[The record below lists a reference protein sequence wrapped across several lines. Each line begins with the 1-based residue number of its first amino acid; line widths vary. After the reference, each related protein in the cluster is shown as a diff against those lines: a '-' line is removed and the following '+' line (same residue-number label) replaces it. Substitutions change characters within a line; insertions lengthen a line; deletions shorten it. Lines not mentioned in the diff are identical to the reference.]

1 MNRVKLSVTI
11 EVQIIEA
18 NYMKKKSY
26 PLKYLSVIKYILLTC
41 GFMIF
46 NKLENQIFPY
56 STALFSAAIN
66 LNCSLIISLACFILS
81 AVIQGA
87 YGMLLVIFIS
97 SFFLIL
103 TKLIYAKFRIKV
115 KLELAVFTAISLIGY
130 LILGDSFVY
139 TSFEKRIAVILITS
153 FLSPVIFIAG
163 KAIGEKN
170 IKIKLSYEE
179 LASIAVCIVAM
190 GLGTCN
196 LISPY
201 VWKGFSVFCILCAC
215 YLFYF
220 GYGTYV
226 SALFGISLAI
236 YYGDVKYLAA
246 IMLIG
251 IVADGFS
258 NLTRYAAAAAVPLCD
273 YLTELI
279 FGVYGDYVLIDFLP
293 VVTVAAIFIVIP
305 SKPLSAVKEKISSFR
320 EKQLTRTTINRNRLM
335 LSNRLYE
342 LSRVFTEMAWAFSA
356 LKKNGASKEKSK
368 SAIAKEIKTSVC
380 RSCPNFSS
388 CRKYTRDTDEELHKM
403 IDVGFAKGKI
413 SLIDVPSFIGE
424 RCIKLSEIT
433 FGLNKMLAEYRTF
446 AIGAENLAT
455 GRQLIAE
462 EAEGISDILRGLALE
477 SGVMLKYQNKLEK
490 KIASELLKNGF
501 LASELLIYG
510 ENERI
515 TVCLVLATNDFS
527 VKKLQ
532 TLLSRVMGFAVALI
546 EKVNITEEKCYL
558 SFRRAPEYDAVFGI
572 AKTTKDGSS
581 TSGDTYAVTRI
592 SEDKFLVALSDGMGS
607 GTNAEAI
614 SSVSLS
620 LIESFYKAGME
631 SDLIL
636 NTVNKLL
643 SVNAE
648 DSFTALD
655 VSVIDLKTCNA
666 DFIKYGSPYGFI
678 VSENGIRIIEGN
690 TLPLG
695 ILEELKPSVCTT
707 ALADGDVI
715 VLTTDGISDAF
726 GSSQEVIDFLRK
738 IPAKNPQTL
747 ADGILNRAIEISDGF
762 KRDDMSVLAVRVYK
776 KAEELEG

>member
-1 MNRVKLSVTI
+1 
-11 EVQIIEA
+11 
-18 NYMKKKSY
+18 MKKRNY

-46 NKLENQIFPY
+46 NKLENSVYPY

-66 LNCSLIISLACFILS
+66 LNCSLIISLVCFILS

-87 YGMLLVIFIS
+87 YGILLPVSIS
-97 SFFLIL
+97 AIFLIL
-103 TKLIYAKFRIKV
+103 TKIIYAKFRIKV

-139 TSFEKRIAVILITS
+139 ASFEKRIAVILITS

-163 KAIGEKN
+163 KAIDEKG

-179 LASIAVCIVAM
+179 LASIAVCVISI
-190 GLGTCN
+190 GLGVCN

-201 VWKGFSVFCILCAC
+201 VWKGISVFCILCAC
-215 YLFYF
+215 YLFHF

-226 SALFGISLAI
+226 SALFGISLAV
-236 YYGDVKYLAA
+236 YYGDVKYFAA

-279 FGVYGDYVLIDFLP
+279 FDVYGDYRLTDFLP
-293 VVTVAAIFIVIP
+293 VVTVAAIFIVLP

-335 LSNRLYE
+335 LSNKLYE
-342 LSRVFTEMAWAFSA
+342 LSGVFTEMAWAFSA

-368 SAIAKEIKTSVC
+368 EAIAKEIKTSVC
-380 RSCPNFSS
+380 RSCPNYSS
-388 CRKYTRDTDEELHKM
+388 CRKFSHDTDEELHKM

-413 SLIDVPSFIGE
+413 SLIDVPSSIGE
-424 RCIKLSEIT
+424 RCIKLSEVT
-433 FGLNKMLAEYRTF
+433 YGLNKMLAEYRTF

-477 SGVMLKYQNKLEK
+477 SGAMLKYQNKLEK

-515 TVCLVLATNDFS
+515 NVCLVLATNDFS

-532 TLLSRVMGFAVALI
+532 ILLTRITGFALTLI

-581 TSGDTYAVTRI
+581 VSGDTYAVTRI
-592 SEDKFLVALSDGMGS
+592 SEDKFLIALSDGMGS
-607 GTNAEAI
+607 GTDAEAI
-614 SSVSLS
+614 SSISLS

-636 NTVNKLL
+636 GTVNKLL

-648 DSFTALD
+648 DNFTALD

-695 ILEELKPSVCTT
+695 ILEELKPSVCSAPLT
-707 ALADGDVI
+707 DGDVI

-726 GSSQEVIDFLRK
+726 GSSQDVIDFLRK

-747 ADGILNRAIEISDGF
+747 ADDILNKAIEISNGF

-776 KAEELEG
+776 KTDAV